1 MIERLPSVAA
11 RDSSPKCGED
21 SSAAAHPAPREDFA
35 RLPLD
40 EIERLIALCE
50 APALL
55 WRTEPAAARAPEP
68 FGMIA

>member
-1 MIERLPSVAA
+1 MIRRITADCGRSLAA
-11 RDSSPKCGED
+11 VGED
-21 SSAAAHPAPREDFA
+21 AGTDAKGGAPRDDFN

-55 WRTEPAAARAPEP
+55 WRKEPAPVRAPEP